1 MARPLVL
8 PCCEKSL
15 CTDPGTPI
23 LNLTAEADD
32 GVSYIGANYN
42 GQTPRRIGGNDPGVN
57 PPPPG
62 FCISQDSQIV
72 ADQCAERDQVNND
85 DPGGQNPQPVRFG
98 NAAQSCTSICPDG
111 LPFIYVVAAGT
122 YLGFSQ
128 VLVDRAALSFAC
140 NLARQNRIC
149 LSDLQDF
156 GCVSEAYSDTLIPL
170 GTGPF
175 TFAIV
180 SGALPPG
187 LALTQNGSIGTISG
201 TPTVAG
207 NFTFTVRVTSA
218 NGNFMQRTYSIAVLE
233 ILNSSD
239 LPNFTIGVPYSVQLN
254 AVGGTAPYSFA
265 VTDGLFPDG
274 ISMSDA
280 GLISGTPTEGGDF
293 PVTIAVTDADDIEC
307 SKDFNLHGDLVAPS
321 YAICNWPYVLSQLS
335 FVGCDPSIF
344 PAWDGIFNKQTV
356 NSADNGKLLYFID
369 QSINGNKV
377 AASETANYPNGNWT
391 VDCFVQVHYDAGTGS
406 WFMPFNC
413 TNCNVDW
420 VGELN
425 NNDPDNPEGVYT
437 MVFGSG
443 PATIQLVKV
452 GAPAGP
458 IPTWS
463 QLLWG
468 APTLGG
474 VNGGSASFSPSSAAG
489 LPFDCQS
496 IIADLSVVGAAASS
510 NNVGGLYYSGPA
522 QNCNMAVTWDTDP
535 QSVFGGHGFI
545 QIEQVIGITTFIL
558 ASKSFNPLFEPDGLY
573 NIPFTLLNTAGCTWQ
588 IRVVVSTNISHLIGA
603 PAIPALARLTG
614 TITNV

>member
-1 MARPLVL
+1 MARPLIL

-15 CTDPGTPI
+15 CSDPGTPI

-32 GVSYIGANYN
+32 GPSWLGSNYG
-42 GQTPRRIGGNDPGVN
+42 GQNPPRIGDSFQN

-62 FCISQDSQIV
+62 FCISQTSQAA
-72 ADQCAERDQVNND
+72 ADECAERDEVNND
-85 DPGGQNPQPVRFG
+85 ERRNPGGDPVPTFG
-98 NAAQSCTSICPDG
+98 NQAQSCASICPDG
-111 LPFIYVVAAGT
+111 LSFTFTVPAGT
-122 YLGFSQ
+122 WIGFSQ
-128 VLVDRAALSFAC
+128 ILTDRAAYSYAC
-140 NLARQNRIC
+140 NQARLNRIC
-149 LSDLQDF
+149 LSTLQDF
-156 GCVSEAYSDTLIPL
+156 GCLGELYSDRIIPL
-170 GTGPF
+170 GQAPF
-175 TFAIV
+175 TFTIT

-187 LALTQNGSIGTISG
+187 LTLTSEPTAALISG
-201 TPTVAG
+201 TPTAAG
-207 NFTFTVRVTSA
+207 DYTFQIRAVDA
-218 NGNFMQRTYSIAVLE
+218 FGHFMAKTFQIAVVG
-233 ILNSSD
+233 ISNSS
-239 LPNFTIGVPYSVQLN
+239 LPDFTIGVPYSQQLN
-254 AVGGTAPYSFA
+254 AVGGTAPYSFE
-265 VTDGLFPDG
+265 VTEGLFPDG
-274 ISMSDA
+274 ITMSDT
-280 GLISGTPTEGGDF
+280 GLVSGTPTEGGDF
-293 PVTIAVTDADDIEC
+293 PITVTVTDGDAIEC
-307 SKDFNLHGDLVAPS
+307 PKDLNLHGAAVAPS
-321 YAICNWPYVLSQLS
+321 YSICNWPYVLSQLS

-356 NSADNGKLLYFID
+356 STADGGKIFYFID

-391 VDCFVQVHYDAGTGS
+391 IDCFAQVHYDPGAGS
-406 WFMPFNC
+406 WFMPLNC

-458 IPTWS
+458 IPNWS

-468 APTLGG
+468 VPTLGG
-474 VNGGSASFSPSSAAG
+474 VNGGSASFSPTSAAG

-510 NNVGGLYYSGPA
+510 NSVGTLDYSGPA
-522 QNCNMAVTWDTDP
+522 QNCNLAVTWDTDP

-545 QIEQVIGITTFIL
+545 QIEQVIGITTFVL
-558 ASKSFNPLFEPDGLY
+558 ATKNFNPLFEPDGLY
-573 NIPFTLLNTAGCTWQ
+573 NVPFTLLNTAGCTWQ
-588 IRVVVSTNISHLIGA
+588 IRVVISTNISHLIGA
-603 PAIPALARLTG
+603 PAGPALARLTG